1 MGLYKV
7 RKRYEDAIEQGRS
20 ILRLMCM
27 SDSFEAEVHLEIA
40 ICFDFLGRPDE
51 AEAERQEAA
60 ECLESGPED
69 YFGWLARGK
78 LFDKLNR
85 YEEAATAYE
94 RALELSLTD
103 DTASRENLLICMVH
117 ATFAAGRPDETLRWA
132 EAAIAQCTSE
142 TRLYNAHRMAGIA
155 AANLGRLEEAE
166 QYRLRAY
173 NMALEGGDAKKISDS
188 LALLAHLHCL
198 RGDLDKAETL
208 CLKAE
213 SLGPDSTRMVLLT
226 FAGVLRARGQ
236 IAEALEGL
244 EEACHCGVMASSYS
258 ERRMQAAFR
267 LWMAIYKLE
276 LGRLAEASSD
286 LREAEDELLAVPK
299 LGRVCEA
306 ARVRVLA
313 HQGARDEAVQ
323 RAESLLGRLD
333 EREINSST
341 RLECLDL
348 LGRALFEIGDYERAE
363 RFWYHFLSRTS
374 PPIAEP
380 TGHYFLGECRWN
392 RGDPIGARDHFQL
405 ATAPG
410 IDSLHARLSEQRL
423 RDLGLDR
430 DGPS

>member
-1 MGLYKV
+1 MSRHELTSPRDADGPGRHRLMGLYKV
-7 RKRYEDAIEQGRS
+7 RKHYEDAIEQGRS

-155 AANLGRLEEAE
+155 AANLGQLEEAE
-166 QYRLRAY
+166 QYRLRTY

-226 FAGVLRARGQ
+226 FAGVLRPGPDRRGHRG
-236 IAEALEGL
+236 AGGGL
-244 EEACHCGVMASSYS
+244 P
-258 ERRMQAAFR
+258 
-267 LWMAIYKLE
+267 
-276 LGRLAEASSD
+276 
-286 LREAEDELLAVPK
+286 LR
-299 LGRVCEA
+299 
-306 ARVRVLA
+306 
-313 HQGARDEAVQ
+313 
-323 RAESLLGRLD
+323 
-333 EREINSST
+333 
-341 RLECLDL
+341 
-348 LGRALFEIGDYERAE
+348 
-363 RFWYHFLSRTS
+363 
-374 PPIAEP
+374 
-380 TGHYFLGECRWN
+380 
-392 RGDPIGARDHFQL
+392 
-405 ATAPG
+405 
-410 IDSLHARLSEQRL
+410 
-423 RDLGLDR
+423 R
-430 DGPS
+430 DGQFLLRTANAGRFPIVDGDLQARARPPCRSLFGSP